1 MLSLHNLQTKPGV
14 NKAKKRVGR
23 GNASGRGTYS
33 TRGLKGQKSR
43 SGGKSGLMPRS
54 MKSYLLGIPKTRGFR
69 SMASKMAVLNLK
81 DLQNQFND
89 GQVVNLRSL
98 IKKGLVESLANG
110 VKILSTGS
118 LTKKLTVEA
127 HAFSAAAKKH
137 IEAAGGKVV
146 VIALRP
152 TEEVIDKK

>member
-33 TRGLKGQKSR
+33 TRGLKGQKAR
-43 SGGKSGLMPRS
+43 SGGKSGLTARS

-69 SMASKMAVLNLK
+69 SLTAKMAIVNLK
-81 DLQNQFND
+81 DLQSQFND
-89 GQVVNLRSL
+89 GQLVNLRTL
-98 IKKGLVESLANG
+98 IKKGLVQSLDNG
-110 VKILSTGS
+110 VKILSAGS

-127 HAFSAAAKKH
+127 HAFSESAKKA
-137 IEAAGGKVV
+137 IETAGGKVI

-152 TEEVIDKK
+152 VEKIEKK